1 MNKLPWLIQQPRNA
15 KADVVVSG
23 KLVETDV
30 AVCVQLQSRRKHISQ
45 SELTHTV
52 EVAAASR
59 FCPVVLSLRVVAVIA
74 FDEEAPL
81 VRRLIGEVDT
91 EEKVGIVRVA
101 APIIPHFIGQCEL
114 TAQLVLKQQMR
125 LKADMT
131 GQVACMTASGNE
143 QCTHESNF
151 RQALSTLINLDF
163 RTNSG
168 IGDASVVSFR
178 CVGKTFVYLQSQ
190 LSLWSHSET
199 EH

>member
-52 EVAAASR
+52 EVAAASH

-81 VRRLIGEVDT
+81 VRRLIG
-91 EEKVGIVRVA
+91 
-101 APIIPHFIGQCEL
+101 
-114 TAQLVLKQQMR
+114 
-125 LKADMT
+125 
-131 GQVACMTASGNE
+131 
-143 QCTHESNF
+143 
-151 RQALSTLINLDF
+151 
-163 RTNSG
+163 
-168 IGDASVVSFR
+168 
-178 CVGKTFVYLQSQ
+178 
-190 LSLWSHSET
+190 
-199 EH
+199 

>member
-52 EVAAASR
+52 EMAAAPR
-59 FCPVVLSLRVVAVIA
+59 FRPVVLSLRVVAVIA
-74 FDEEAPL
+74 FDEEAPP

-91 EEKVGIVRVA
+91 EEKVGIVRIAVPVA
-101 APIIPHFIGQCEL
+101 PHFITQREFI
-114 TAQLVLKQQMR
+114 AQLVFKQQMR

-131 GQVACMTASGNE
+131 GQVACMTAAGNQ
-143 QCTHESNF
+143 QCAQKCYF
-151 RQALSTLINLDF
+151 R
-163 RTNSG
+163 
-168 IGDASVVSFR
+168 
-178 CVGKTFVYLQSQ
+178 
-190 LSLWSHSET
+190 
-199 EH
+199 